1 MRLIPR
7 AATLAGLL
15 TIVGVLGIDATPAQA
30 QYFGLGRGFS
40 LSIGTGLGGFGMNY
54 GGYGGY
60 GGYGSY
66 GLGYGGYGYGYPGYS
81 SYSYGY
87 PGYASSYSYGYPGYT
102 SAYNYRSTYGYPGF
116 GSSYGYGYGYPGYGS
131 GYRSYSSGYRGYS
144 GYGGLNPTNTLGF
157 PGGSSTVSGYYM
169 PGYGFIR

>member
-40 LSIGTGLGGFGMNY
+40 LSIGTGLGGFGLNY

-60 GGYGSY
+60 GGYG
-66 GLGYGGYGYGYPGYS
+66 LGYGGYGLGYPGYS

-87 PGYASSYSYGYPGYT
+87 PGYSSYYSYGYPGYSST
-102 SAYNYRSTYGYPGF
+102 YSYRSYGYPGY
-116 GSSYGYGYGYPGYGS
+116 GSSYGYGYGYPGY
-131 GYRSYSSGYRGYS
+131 RSYSSGYRGYYG